1 MQRLLDVASDDPKG
15 NRLTLPDKLLP
26 PYLFIY
32 SPPRRFSFCSLLLG
46 RLLLRDGR
54 RESGGVGSA
63 RPFKTAI
70 KEASRSG
77 MAEAETAAR
86 AEGRTRA
93 RARPGPPRQ
102 NKRISDKCADR
113 RWNAPPRPA
122 RVRPAKAQIKERREK
137 KAERTRKP
145 AGREKV
151 LKSIIALLQSFS
163 VGEGAGLERVGV
175 KLPRHELVKCIKT
188 YVARCSA
195 QAGGFLGGT
204 IRGPKKR
211 AQRQKI
217 KRMNKKTTTGKWEQN
232 RI

>member
-32 SPPRRFSFCSLLLG
+32 SPPRRFSFFSLLLG

-113 RWNAPPRPA
+113 RWNAPPRP
-122 RVRPAKAQIKERREK
+122 RPTSQGANQGKEGK
-137 KAERTRKP
+137 KSRTDQK
-145 AGREKV
+145 AGRPG
-151 LKSIIALLQSFS
+151 KSIKKYYCVVAKFF
-163 VGEGAGLERVGV
+163 GGRWGGAGGGGGE
-175 KLPRHELVKCIKT
+175 IT
-188 YVARCSA
+188 SA
-195 QAGGFLGGT
+195 
-204 IRGPKKR
+204 
-211 AQRQKI
+211 
-217 KRMNKKTTTGKWEQN
+217 
-232 RI
+232 